1 MADDPRGLRSHFDA
15 LMGTE
20 WLDDDPE
27 HARVRVAMRDELR
40 DGPAEV
46 FLQVP
51 PCVPATPN
59 ATTGGTIEAS
69 DMRPLLEGPGALGV
83 AELMNYPGAVAG
95 GASTS

>member
-1 MADDPRGLRSHFDA
+1 
-15 LMGTE
+15 
-20 WLDDDPE
+20 
-27 HARVRVAMRDELR
+27 MREELR

-69 DMRPLLEGPGALGV
+69 DVGPLLEEPGSLGV
-83 AELMNYPGAVAG
+83 AEA
-95 GASTS
+95 